1 MNNQPAHILNK
12 MGVLL
17 SFSIALRVTDEYIS
31 DYFKK
36 QKKTGRTKAETEK
49 LFINKVEKDIMNA
62 MENYTIP
69 GLLKDGGQFDSKN
82 TSNLPEDV
90 VSNLPKINRLI
101 VNITHKIMG
110 LNFDKMTL
118 CYIVNSLVNLLNL
131 TEEDFEKFHG
141 LDNGGEDE
149 GEGENFE

>member
-1 MNNQPAHILNK
+1 MNNQPMHILNK
-12 MGVLL
+12 MGVLR
-17 SFSIALRVTDEYIS
+17 SFSIALRVTDQYIS

-36 QKKTGRTKAETEK
+36 NKKTGRTKGEIEK
-49 LFINKVEKDIMNA
+49 LFIKKVEKDIMSA
-62 MENYTIP
+62 MEDCSIP
-69 GLLKDGGQFDSKN
+69 GLLKDEFDNKN
-82 TSNLPEDV
+82 TSNLPGDV
-90 VSNLPKINRLI
+90 VSNLPTINKLI

-141 LDNGGEDE
+141 LDNGEDE

>member
-1 MNNQPAHILNK
+1 MNNQPMHILNK
-12 MGVLL
+12 MGVLR
-17 SFSIALRVTDEYIS
+17 SFSIALRVTDQYIS

-36 QKKTGRTKAETEK
+36 NKKTGRTKGEIEK
-49 LFINKVEKDIMNA
+49 LFIKKVEKDIMSA

-69 GLLKDGGQFDSKN
+69 GLLKEEFDNKN
-82 TSNLPEDV
+82 TSNLPGDV
-90 VSNLPKINRLI
+90 VSNLPTINKLI

-141 LDNGGEDE
+141 LDNGEDE

>member
-1 MNNQPAHILNK
+1 MNNQPIHILNK
-12 MGVLL
+12 MGVLTN
-17 SFSIALRVTDEYIS
+17 FSIALRVTDQYIS

-49 LFINKVEKDIMNA
+49 LFIQKVEKDITNA
-62 MENYTIP
+62 MQNYTIP
-69 GLLKDGGQFDSKN
+69 GLLKDEGQFDNKN
-82 TSNLPEDV
+82 TSNLPENV
-90 VSNLPKINRLI
+90 VSNLPTINKLI
-101 VNITHKIMG
+101 VGIAHKIMN

-141 LDNGGEDE
+141 LDNGEDE

>member
-1 MNNQPAHILNK
+1 MHILNK
-12 MGVLL
+12 MGVLT
-17 SFSIALRVTDEYIS
+17 SFSIALRVTDQYIS

-49 LFINKVEKDIMNA
+49 LFINKVEKDIMTA
-62 MENYTIP
+62 MRDYTIP
-69 GLLKDGGQFDSKN
+69 GLLRDEFDNKN
-82 TSNLPEDV
+82 TSNLPENV
-90 VSNLPKINRLI
+90 VNKLPTINKLI
-101 VNITHKIMG
+101 VGISYKIMG
-110 LNFDKMTL
+110 QNFDKMTL

-141 LDNGGEDE
+141 LDNGEDEE

>member
-1 MNNQPAHILNK
+1 MHILNK
-12 MGVLL
+12 MGVLTN
-17 SFSIALRVTDEYIS
+17 FSIALRVTDQYIS

-36 QKKTGRTKAETEK
+36 NKKTGRTKGEIEK
-49 LFINKVEKDIMNA
+49 LFIKKVEKDIMSA

-69 GLLKDGGQFDSKN
+69 GLLKEEYDNKN
-82 TSNLPEDV
+82 TSNLPENV
-90 VSNLPKINRLI
+90 VSNLPTINKLI
-101 VNITHKIMG
+101 VGIAHKIMN

-141 LDNGGEDE
+141 LDNGEDE